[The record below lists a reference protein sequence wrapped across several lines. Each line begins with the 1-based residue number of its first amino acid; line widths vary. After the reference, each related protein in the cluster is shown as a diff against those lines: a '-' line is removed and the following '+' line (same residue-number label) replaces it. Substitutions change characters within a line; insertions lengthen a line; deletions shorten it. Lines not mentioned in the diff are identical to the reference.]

1 MENINLLDLLIG
13 IAPYALIMYLLVLLP
28 MGIYWMW
35 KEQAPAR
42 EHAKMYKG
50 IKTTRRKTTTPTTT
64 HTVVILSTNERY
76 RDAQKSNYE
85 LMN

>member
-1 MENINLLDLLIG
+1 MENINLLEFITGVL
-13 IAPYALIMYLLVLLP
+13 PYALIMFLLVFLP
-28 MGIYWMW
+28 IGIYWMW

-50 IKTTRRKTTTPTTT
+50 IKTTRRKTTTTTTT

-76 RDAQKSNYE
+76 RDAQKRHYE

>member
-1 MENINLLDLLIG
+1 MENINLSELITD
-13 IAPYALIMYLLVLLP
+13 ILTYALIMCLLVLLP

-50 IKTTRRKTTTPTTT
+50 IKTTRRNTTTPTTT

-76 RDAQKSNYE
+76 RDAQKRI
-85 LMN
+85 MN